1 MSTTPTPR
9 PASTLRK
16 AIEAANLAALDV
28 IGIHADLRARL
39 LAAASA
45 AMRAELDGRI
55 EPQKVTVSPDEH
67 KSLVDGLTSAG
78 HAMNL
83 GLVRVSL
90 VLTGPALD
98 GPADEDA
105 HLD

>member
-1 MSTTPTPR
+1 MSTTPR
-9 PASTLRK
+9 PPATLR
-16 AIEAANLAALDV
+16 AGIEAANLGALDA
-28 IGIHADLRARL
+28 IDIDGDLRGRI

-55 EPQKVTVSPDEH
+55 EPQQVAMSPEEH
-67 KSLVDGLTSAG
+67 AALVGGLTRAG
-78 HAMNL
+78 LAMNL

-90 VLTGPALD
+90 VLSGPALD